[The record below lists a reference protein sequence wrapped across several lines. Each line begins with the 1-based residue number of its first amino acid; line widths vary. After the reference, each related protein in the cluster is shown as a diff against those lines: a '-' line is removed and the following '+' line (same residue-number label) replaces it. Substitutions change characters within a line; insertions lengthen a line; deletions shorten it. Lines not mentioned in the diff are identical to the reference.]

1 MHTQYPVYTLHAYK
15 WQYWLSNK
23 FTFKLEAMKLFHL
36 LPSLF
41 LLQLEVPQL
50 SHLEVLSQLL
60 SVSLDYWLVC
70 LKHQMCQLQ
79 PCKRNIIYF
88 KYPNKKMPNSIR
100 DRFFKKVNWKVNLRQ
115 CPTPGARP
123 TMACPDIAKNRH
135 TSKGDRIDLI
145 IFASLLKVGYS

>member
-1 MHTQYPVYTLHAYK
+1 MHTQYPVYIVHAYK
-15 WQYWLSNK
+15 RQYWLSNK
-23 FTFKLEAMKLFHL
+23 FNFKLEAMKLFHL

-79 PCKRNIIYF
+79 PCKRNIIYCIQPNYCTVRLGF
-88 KYPNKKMPNSIR
+88 SKLLGKLVVKYVSTYTKGTLLNSSMETYLMMLLR
-100 DRFFKKVNWKVNLRQ
+100 CFCVFLFF
-115 CPTPGARP
+115 
-123 TMACPDIAKNRH
+123 
-135 TSKGDRIDLI
+135 
-145 IFASLLKVGYS
+145 